1 MENFRSECLR
11 EFKNLFKQTQNQN
24 ENQFLISLLGIRKEE
39 FNDRSLLTIP
49 YMQEMEFD
57 EVLRATSLFLR
68 IINGLDSNRDN
79 IDRENSLRI
88 KLFTYCH
95 LVEVDFYYNVIGN
108 LLRILANGSYIENLL
123 LDKTLERKRNKLRRL
138 FKECRGNGVKIHLD
152 GIYEKIC
159 SDNHLNLRNAFLHSR
174 YILNYPDLVLTK
186 HISTKK
192 KCHYSFDEIN
202 ILFAD
207 AITFVKTFIETYR
220 NAIRPYQQR
229 KLIRID
235 YAAKKLYIRY
245 HQKSKRWIF
254 AKG

>member
-1 MENFRSECLR
+1 MENFRSQCLR
-11 EFKNLFKQTQNQN
+11 EFESLFKQTQNQN

-39 FNDRSLLTIP
+39 FKDGSLPTIS
-49 YMQEMEFD
+49 YIQEMEFD

-68 IINGLDSNRDN
+68 IINGLDSNEDS

-95 LVEVDFYYNVIGN
+95 LIEVDFYYNIIGN
-108 LLRILANGSYIENLL
+108 LLRILTNGSYMENLL
-123 LDKTLERKRNKLRRL
+123 LDKTLKQKKNKLRRL

-152 GIYEKIC
+152 GIYERIC
-159 SDNHLNLRNAFLHSR
+159 NDNCLNLRNAFLHSR
-174 YILNYPDLVLTK
+174 YILDYPDMVLTK

-207 AITFVKTFIETYR
+207 TIAFVKAFIETCG
-220 NAIRPYQQR
+220 NVIRPYQQR
-229 KLIRID
+229 KLIPID

-254 AKG
+254 VRE